1 MIQINKQLRRLY
13 CLEFSTSF
21 SLTHIIW
28 VALLIGRGFSMAQVG
43 ICEGFFHLVGF
54 LCEVPSGMLADLLGR
69 KRTLVVAN
77 ILRCASCLCM
87 AFVDSFFG
95 VCLSFALS
103 SLYFSLTS
111 GTKEAL
117 TYDSLL
123 MAGQSD
129 RYETIAARQSG
140 LWRGTSSLCAL
151 LTGVVA
157 MLGWRSAYLV
167 DGGFALVGLG
177 FALSLHEPVVTQQQ
191 AQREEKAFANFF
203 TRLKAHF
210 SASFGF
216 MAKNPVVTA
225 KMLADG
231 AIGCG
236 AYLGGMLLQQ
246 QYLELGLIPALLGIP
261 LLFSGLAGT
270 AGAMLAPKVK
280 GSFLRVVLTGVG
292 GISAGL
298 MLCGLG
304 ALPLAL
310 AGGMLLSVWDGIME
324 VKVGAHLNEGFPSD
338 QRATLVSTQGLCYS
352 LLMLPL
358 SPLAGALCDG
368 FGMNAGLFLLGAGL
382 IAGTFVSYSLYR
394 TLIKRPVKAN

>member
-1 MIQINKQLRRLY
+1 MMHIKKQLRRLY

-43 ICEGFFHLVGF
+43 ICEGFFHLIGF
-54 LCEVPSGMLADLLGR
+54 LFEVPSGMLADLLGR
-69 KRTLVVAN
+69 KRTLVAAN
-77 ILRCASCLCM
+77 ILRSASCLCM
-87 AFVDSFFG
+87 VLVDSFLG
-95 VCLSFALS
+95 ICLSFALS
-103 SLYFSLTS
+103 ALYYNLTS

-123 MAGQSD
+123 MAGEAD
-129 RYETIAARQSG
+129 RYEKISARQSG
-140 LWRGTSSLCAL
+140 LWRATSSACAL

-157 MLGWRSAYLV
+157 LLGWRLAYLV
-167 DGGFALVGLG
+167 DGGFALVGLA
-177 FALSLHEPVVTQQQ
+177 FAISLREPIVTQQQ
-191 AQREEKAFANFF
+191 AQRTENSFANFGS
-203 TRLKAHF
+203 RLKKHL

-216 MAKNPVVTA
+216 MVKNPVVTA

-236 AYLGGMLLQQ
+236 AYLGSMLLQQ
-246 QYLELGLIPALLGIP
+246 QYLELGLAPALLGMP

-280 GSFLRVVLTGVG
+280 GTFLRVVLIGIA
-292 GISAGL
+292 GISTSL

-304 ALPLAL
+304 ILPIAIIG
-310 AGGMLLSVWDGIME
+310 AMLLSAWDGVME

-358 SPLAGALCDG
+358 SPLAGAVCDS
-368 FGMNAGLFLLGAGL
+368 FGLNAGLSMLGVGL
-382 IAGTFVSYSLYR
+382 IAGTFVGFWAYR
-394 TLIKRPVKAN
+394 LLLKKPAMVE